1 MNTSKQL
8 KAHSHDRNLK
18 KSDKSNFSIKLI
30 KTASENDLIYEP
42 FGIANKDDIELVRS
56 IRVNGIQEPL
66 TLSQDY
72 ILLSGHRRFNAAKS
86 LGLSD
91 VPVRFV
97 DIVYSELSKK
107 ERLEQLRLFNRQR
120 EKTPGESIRE
130 KLLEIDPNE
139 AEL

>member
-18 KSDKSNFSIKLI
+18 KLDKSDFSIKLI
-30 KTASENDLIYEP
+30 KTASENDLIYDP

-56 IRVNGIQEPL
+56 IRENGIQEPL
-66 TLSQDY
+66 ILSRDY
-72 ILLSGHRRFNAAKS
+72 ILLSGHRRLNAAKS
-86 LGLSD
+86 LGLIS

-107 ERLEQLRLFNRQR
+107 EVILL
-120 EKTPGESIRE
+120 SIS
-130 KLLEIDPNE
+130 
-139 AEL
+139 